1 MTQLNSLN
9 DVLVEQIADLQSA
22 EQQLITALP
31 NMAQAAS
38 DNKLREAFQTH
49 LEETRGHADRL
60 TKVVGM
66 LGGSVPAEECQAM
79 KGLIAEGE
87 DVINATGDPAAK
99 DAALIAAAQRVEHYE
114 MAGYGCA
121 RTYARLLGL
130 DDDAKL
136 LQQTLNEEGETDHL
150 LTAIAERAINVE
162 ALVGDRTVGRG
173 VERDADVGS
182 RGSSGGG
189 KRRGT
194 DSEARQ

>member
-49 LEETRGHADRL
+49 LEETRGHAERL
-60 TKVVGM
+60 TQVVGM
-66 LGGSVPAEECQAM
+66 LGGSVPGEECQAM

-114 MAGYGCA
+114 IAAYGTA
-121 RTYARLLGL
+121 RQLADDCGFDAIKDLMDQTL
-130 DDDAKL
+130 DEESHADKL
-136 LQQTLNEEGETDHL
+136 LTKIATGGMFRAGVNEKAT
-150 LTAIAERAINVE
+150 R
-162 ALVGDRTVGRG
+162 
-173 VERDADVGS
+173 
-182 RGSSGGG
+182 
-189 KRRGT
+189 
-194 DSEARQ
+194 